1 MDSANPSVTDVTAND
16 LLITDANAGTGTFS
30 VQVTFDQAMDT
41 SVGATPALTFAPA
54 VASTLTL
61 DRKST
66 RLNSSHL
73 TTSYAVSC
81 LKKEANGGT
90 FELTGGKDANGNL
103 HFFFLMIRR
112 PPRSTLFPYTT
123 LFRSND
129 LLITDANAGTGTFSV
144 QVTFD
149 QAMDTSVG
157 ATPALTFAPA
167 VASTLT

>member
-41 SVGATPALTFAPA
+41 SVGATPSLTFAPA
-54 VASTLTL
+54 LASTLTL
-61 DRKST
+61 TGGVWSAGGTVYTATYDVADA
-66 RLNSSHL
+66 N
-73 TTSYAVSC
+73 VV
-81 LKKEANGGT
+81 ANGVT
-90 FELTGGKDANGNL
+90 IDVTGGKDANV
-103 HFFFLMIRR
+103 FFLMIRR

-123 LFRSND
+123 LFRSDVTAND

-157 ATPALTFAPA
+157 AT
-167 VASTLT
+167 